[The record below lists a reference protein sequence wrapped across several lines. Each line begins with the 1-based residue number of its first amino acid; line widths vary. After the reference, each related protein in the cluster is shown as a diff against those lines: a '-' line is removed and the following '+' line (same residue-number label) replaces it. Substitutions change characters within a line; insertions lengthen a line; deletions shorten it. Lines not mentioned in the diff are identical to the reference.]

1 MRIEKSYTI
10 YMSTEQFNEVN
21 SIIENDVNY
30 TYMIIKN
37 PEYADEAISLT
48 INESELEN
56 AIELLEH
63 ERYIQEYEEYNSS
76 AATRLNRIIVDI
88 KEETEI

>member
-30 TYMIIKN
+30 TYMIIEN
-37 PEYADEAISLT
+37 PEDADEAMALT
-48 INESELEN
+48 ITESELEN

>member
-10 YMSTEQFNEVN
+10 YMSNEQFNEVN
-21 SIIENDVNY
+21 SIIQNDINY
-30 TYMIIKN
+30 TYMITEN
-37 PEYADEAISLT
+37 PECTDEAITLT

-63 ERYIQEYEEYNSS
+63 ERYVQEYEECNSS
-76 AATRLNRIIVDI
+76 AANRINRILIDI
-88 KEETEI
+88 KEEIEI